1 MDAAINEETLKEI
14 IELREVN
21 DHGGAYQFA
30 AEKLGCNELAMR
42 FERIN
47 KRQIELG
54 HLPVDLYEQ
63 RHRLYQ
69 ELMAFARSNLSV
81 AMYDRLYSAF

>member
-69 ELMAFARSNLSV
+69 ELMAFARSSLRV
-81 AMYDRLYSAF
+81 ATYDRLYGAF